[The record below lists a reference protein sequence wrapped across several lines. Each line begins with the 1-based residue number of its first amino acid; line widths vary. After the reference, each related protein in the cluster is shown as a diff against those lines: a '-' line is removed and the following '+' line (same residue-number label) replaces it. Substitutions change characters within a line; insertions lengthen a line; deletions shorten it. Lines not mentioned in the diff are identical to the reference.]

1 MEPIFSWK
9 YDEQY
14 DLLEIFVDGKLA
26 GEWGA
31 IVDPEDQVKEFERV
45 FNLGRQ
51 YEKMIILKRLEEINE
66 KYKQE
71 IKK

>member
-1 MEPIFSWK
+1 MEPRFSWK

-45 FNLGRQ
+45 FRLGMT
-51 YEKMIILKRLEEINE
+51 YEKVIILERLEKINSMKE
-66 KYKQE
+66 QG
-71 IKK
+71 KKE